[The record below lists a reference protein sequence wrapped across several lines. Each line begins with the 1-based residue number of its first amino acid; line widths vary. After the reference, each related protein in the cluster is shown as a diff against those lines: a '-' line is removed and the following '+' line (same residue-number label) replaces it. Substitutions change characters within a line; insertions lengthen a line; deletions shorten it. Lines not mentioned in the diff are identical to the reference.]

1 MLACRFQP
9 QTFAIPITDRAN
21 NLANPNNSLWAID
34 PNLRTPYVQQWSF
47 GYEREIAKDTAF
59 EIRYSA
65 NHAVKVYRA
74 VDFNEINIF
83 ENGFLNEFLSAQA
96 I

>member
-1 MLACRFQP
+1 MCSNGRSD
-9 QTFAIPITDRAN
+9 I
-21 NLANPNNSLWAID
+21 
-34 PNLRTPYVQQWSF
+34 
-47 GYEREIAKDTAF
+47 EREIAKDTAF

-83 ENGFLNEFLSAQA
+83 ENGFLKEFLRAQRNLA
-96 I
+96 MFNTANRVCGKRAHRL